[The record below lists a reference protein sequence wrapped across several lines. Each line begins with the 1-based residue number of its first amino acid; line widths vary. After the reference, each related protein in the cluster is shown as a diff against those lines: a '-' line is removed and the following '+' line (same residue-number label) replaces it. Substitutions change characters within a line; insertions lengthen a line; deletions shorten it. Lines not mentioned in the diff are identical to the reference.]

1 MKGFFKFLLLTIYI
15 IFSLI
20 LIDKLKEILEFKEL
34 IIVAIVMFIF
44 LFLFILLLRRNF
56 LIIPSYFLLI
66 LLVLVIHNIAKTSDN
81 FFSFVN
87 GIVSNENILD
97 NYKLI
102 VLKNKYENLNDLE
115 YKRIGYTKDTIG
127 IDSLKI
133 NITSV
138 CYEKIDLLIKAL
150 NEGEVD
156 GALVLDEQYTDIDS
170 KKYSII
176 DGLVVKEEVKPVV
189 NDVLNNTT
197 IIYVSGMDNYESLE
211 KAGRSDVN
219 IIIGINT
226 KTNQLLL
233 ISIPRDYY
241 VLIPSKNAK
250 DKLTHAGIYGINT
263 SIETVENLLNTK
275 INYYIKINFNSLEK
289 LIDEIGGIE
298 VESAYDFISSN
309 VEFKKGINKLNGKEA
324 LIFSRERKGFAL
336 GDRTRGEN
344 QQRII
349 EGIVKKLSE
358 KKSIDDYLKVLN
370 IKDLFQTNIPEK
382 EILKLAKNQI
392 INNPQWKVTKYS
404 LKGSDSFDYT
414 YSYKCCKLYVMEPYP
429 DTVTEASTLL
439 EFLKND
445 WHFE

>member
-66 LLVLVIHNIAKTSDN
+66 LLVLVIHNVAKTSDN

-150 NEGEVD
+150 NDGEVD

-289 LIDEIGGIE
+289 
-298 VESAYDFISSN
+298 
-309 VEFKKGINKLNGKEA
+309 
-324 LIFSRERKGFAL
+324 
-336 GDRTRGEN
+336 
-344 QQRII
+344 
-349 EGIVKKLSE
+349 
-358 KKSIDDYLKVLN
+358 
-370 IKDLFQTNIPEK
+370 
-382 EILKLAKNQI
+382 
-392 INNPQWKVTKYS
+392 
-404 LKGSDSFDYT
+404 
-414 YSYKCCKLYVMEPYP
+414 
-429 DTVTEASTLL
+429 
-439 EFLKND
+439 
-445 WHFE
+445 

>member
-150 NEGEVD
+150 NDGEVD
-156 GALVLDEQYTDIDS
+156 GALVLDEQYIDIDS
-170 KKYSII
+170 EKYSII

-263 SIETVENLLNTK
+263 SIETIENLLNTK

-289 LIDEIGGIE
+289 LIDELGGIE

-324 LIFSRERKGFAL
+324 LIFSRERKSFAL

-349 EGIVKKLSE
+349 EGIVRKLSE

-404 LKGSDSFDYT
+404 LNGSDSFDYT
-414 YSYKCCKLYVMEPYP
+414 YSYKCCKLYVMEAYP

>member
-150 NEGEVD
+150 NDGEVD
-156 GALVLDEQYTDIDS
+156 GALVLDEQYIDIDS
-170 KKYSII
+170 EKYSII

-197 IIYVSGMDNYESLE
+197 II
-211 KAGRSDVN
+211 
-219 IIIGINT
+219 
-226 KTNQLLL
+226 
-233 ISIPRDYY
+233 
-241 VLIPSKNAK
+241 
-250 DKLTHAGIYGINT
+250 
-263 SIETVENLLNTK
+263 
-275 INYYIKINFNSLEK
+275 
-289 LIDEIGGIE
+289 
-298 VESAYDFISSN
+298 
-309 VEFKKGINKLNGKEA
+309 
-324 LIFSRERKGFAL
+324 
-336 GDRTRGEN
+336 
-344 QQRII
+344 
-349 EGIVKKLSE
+349 
-358 KKSIDDYLKVLN
+358 
-370 IKDLFQTNIPEK
+370 
-382 EILKLAKNQI
+382 
-392 INNPQWKVTKYS
+392 
-404 LKGSDSFDYT
+404 
-414 YSYKCCKLYVMEPYP
+414 
-429 DTVTEASTLL
+429 
-439 EFLKND
+439 
-445 WHFE
+445 